1 MIFSKRKK
9 NKRIAERK
17 TETKMHT
24 FIPWKTIGIGLL
36 LWIITIIIFIGDKFA
51 PSIDLAENQT

>member
-36 LWIITIIIFIGDKFA
+36 LWIITIIILLEINLLLQL
-51 PSIDLAENQT
+51 I